1 MVLEYDVIK
10 SLTGQLEIWWYDMDY
25 EKIMLKK
32 VIYLILVLI
41 VLVIVGVWT
50 RKGSIDS
57 DIHTCL
63 VVDLS
68 VMLGMIIQDITSVWK
83 LLSSKDK

>member
-1 MVLEYDVIK
+1 
-10 SLTGQLEIWWYDMDY
+10 MDY

>member
-1 MVLEYDVIK
+1 
-10 SLTGQLEIWWYDMDY
+10 MDY

-41 VLVIVGVWT
+41 VLVIVGAWT
-50 RKGSIDS
+50 RKDSIDS